1 MQERLIE
8 IYQLYL
14 ELATCNITIIVSL
27 IKDIYFPTSPQ
38 VSANWRLE
46 LQAAVAVVLL
56 EEK

>member
-46 LQAAVAVVLL
+46 LQAAVVLL